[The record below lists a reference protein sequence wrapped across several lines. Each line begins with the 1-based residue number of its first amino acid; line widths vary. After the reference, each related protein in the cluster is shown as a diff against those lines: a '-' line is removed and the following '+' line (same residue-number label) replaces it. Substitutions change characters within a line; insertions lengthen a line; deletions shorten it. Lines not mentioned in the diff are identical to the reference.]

1 MKREKK
7 YNKKKFQQLKFRLVI
22 RMFELLLVIIT
33 VGTFLNYHLFN
44 IQKIERLNK
53 IRDYTEY
60 KIKLDFLDANT
71 KPQEKLIYE
80 DSDIRF
86 YLSGVKE
93 ANIYYGSTS
102 TTLENAL
109 KKEYLTLEI
118 LQESLF
124 KETNNGFVKYTFK
137 GSNDPHEQ
145 YAIYEFTRLNDK
157 TDYYFTT
164 L

>member
-1 MKREKK
+1 M
-7 YNKKKFQQLKFRLVI
+7 
-22 RMFELLLVIIT
+22 
-33 VGTFLNYHLFN
+33 
-44 IQKIERLNK
+44 
-53 IRDYTEY
+53 
-60 KIKLDFLDANT
+60 
-71 KPQEKLIYE
+71 
-80 DSDIRF
+80 
-86 YLSGVKE
+86 SGVKE

-145 YAIYEFTRLNDK
+145 YAIYEFARLNDK